1 MSQKFCAPIL
11 IVACLIMVACVAG
24 AVLISRAVSKPVSTQ
39 SLSQTLMTP
48 TSRNL
53 SLQPEAARVNRR
65 LGNRFNSSAKTDTPV
80 TGILRI
86 GASQYSVTTIR
97 HLDQSRELV
106 DLLLPEK
113 QLSWD
118 ETDGVK
124 ATASVLTR
132 AERLLAE
139 RLILD
144 TADHFVLAQLRG
156 ASYLTVARNLR
167 PDDAGD
173 DYKGPLW
180 TVVRLSET
188 QRSDDKGPLSAWR
201 LYYINAATELI
212 DRIVCELDGRRIETT
227 IQWAEQ
233 NGEQVPTGLKW
244 TMQGETSKEFVM
256 PGIRS
261 TLPPAFLLSLI
272 SLTCMAQEASR
283 PARGVMPNG
292 SSSVSDIENISLQNG
307 NVNINIPLASLP
319 PIAGGK
325 LSWTIS
331 ANYNSKLW
339 NVTRYQQNDDPL
351 TWAPYTIDT
360 PGVDGGWTIGGTYSF
375 TFRNV
380 NEDLARIFYNGN
392 SGLPQYE
399 LDWINNTQWWKVVLR
414 MPDGSEHE
422 FRPVDCGGS
431 PGTAADFLHGF
442 FDSKPNGTAKRYY
455 SVDGAFMFARITNIN
470 DWIVYMLDGTQIIQ
484 TTDGV
489 QRVQDTNGNKI
500 KIFSDSYGTHYQD
513 EQTSRELRLVYN
525 PAGQG
530 QYQVWYN
537 TVGGV
542 AQHIDINLGTTTVQ
556 GKLYAVNNPP
566 CDFKNEVLSAAF
578 QVVREIVFPQTEPAQ
593 PQRRFTFSYNSD
605 TSSVVTDVAQW
616 SCPDP
621 ATNYTRTVSYG
632 LGELSKIVTPSGS
645 EVTYTYSH
653 DGVSSFSEFV
663 SADTITQD
671 TVVEKRI
678 NHDGTFDKWT
688 YAIAQSVGSG
698 SVTGPDD
705 AVSSEFAYNS
715 ILNNPGYST
724 DKLGLVYRSIRPF
737 TKTERHW
744 IKPTFSGADI
754 TAQNGNTI
762 TLNPVVDKEYTTLT
776 DASGANLKMSARV
789 FSYDYNGNL
798 VQETHYDWFDPALVS
813 RDVAGVPTG
822 VPASATV
829 LKVITNS
836 HYNQASSSTSANV
849 YAKRSIPPGTP
860 LILNAPRTTAV
871 GSSSVRFSYDG
882 QAFDVAPTV
891 GNLTAKSV
899 WVDLESKWITTSNT
913 YDTYGNVATSTD
925 ARGKITQFAYGDN
938 SHALPTSVTV
948 DPQNGSGTQTTTTA
962 YDFSTGLVTSQ
973 TDANGQQ
980 TTIDYTNQLLGT
992 VDPFG
997 RPGITKAPAISI
1009 GGNSHR
1015 RRVTTKYFDSAR
1027 QVIVASDLN
1036 AENHQLLKSR
1046 TTVDQLGRP
1055 TLTESTEDGTNYT
1068 ISVRSAYLNMGQVT
1082 LTSSPMRSAAAA
1094 TDSWARATKDKA
1106 GRVTELATFGGAAQ
1120 PAWTGTAGTLTGAVT
1135 TAYSANFTTVTD
1147 QAGKVRRSM
1156 SDALGRLVRV
1166 DEPDASGNLGSTTS
1180 PNQPTSYGYS
1190 VLDNLTTVTQGS
1202 QIRTFTYDSLS
1213 RLRTGINPESGTIS
1227 YQYDDNGNLIVK
1239 TEPRG
1244 VSTHYEYDAL
1254 NRVKRRWYNGS
1265 RLTSEITHNNP
1276 ALPPGVGVT
1285 EEVKFYYDT
1294 QPAIGGPS
1302 YTTGPLKGRLVA
1314 QTYGSG
1320 TTGDYYGY
1328 DVLVRPKVK
1337 IQRTGA
1343 KDYDMTAEYT
1353 LSGAVS
1359 SLAYPSG
1366 HTINNTYD
1374 QVGRLTGLSGTLGDG
1389 TTRTYA
1395 TNINY
1400 SSLGGM
1406 LKEQFGTNTPVYHKL
1421 HYNSRAQICDI
1432 RASNVNDDWGGELG
1446 ALVNYYR
1453 TPYAVCGNGPDNNG
1467 NLLMSQTI
1475 INSFYIEGRYTYD
1488 SLNRLKSVGEFQNG
1502 VTNTGNQTYDYDR
1515 WGNRISL
1522 TASGT
1527 GINDTSFEIES
1538 ATNRIYA
1545 PGDLALSPTSR
1556 RIQYDTAGNQKQ
1568 DTYTGAGTRTYD
1580 AENKLTSAAANNNQT
1595 ATYVYDASGQRIKR
1609 TANGV
1614 ETWQVYGFGG
1624 ELLAEYPANGDKLSP
1639 QKEYGYRNGELLV
1652 TAEAGVSTRTN
1663 VALAA
1668 NGGVAS
1674 ASSTYACCGCNFAP
1688 EAGHNGN
1695 PSGVGWGSDE
1705 GWNDNPPA
1713 NTFPDWLQIDFN
1725 GSKTI
1730 DEIDVFTGQDNWQY
1744 PSEPTEAMTFSLY
1757 GLTGFDVQYWNGS
1770 SWTTVSGGSVSG
1782 NNKVRRKFTFTPVTT
1797 TKIRVLTNAS
1807 IDGYSRITEVEAWAT
1822 QRVVA
1827 RQFSGSSQTTSAPHA

>member
-1 MSQKFCAPIL
+1 
-11 IVACLIMVACVAG
+11 
-24 AVLISRAVSKPVSTQ
+24 
-39 SLSQTLMTP
+39 
-48 TSRNL
+48 
-53 SLQPEAARVNRR
+53 
-65 LGNRFNSSAKTDTPV
+65 
-80 TGILRI
+80 
-86 GASQYSVTTIR
+86 
-97 HLDQSRELV
+97 
-106 DLLLPEK
+106 
-113 QLSWD
+113 
-118 ETDGVK
+118 
-124 ATASVLTR
+124 
-132 AERLLAE
+132 
-139 RLILD
+139 
-144 TADHFVLAQLRG
+144 
-156 ASYLTVARNLR
+156 
-167 PDDAGD
+167 
-173 DYKGPLW
+173 
-180 TVVRLSET
+180 
-188 QRSDDKGPLSAWR
+188 
-201 LYYINAATELI
+201 
-212 DRIVCELDGRRIETT
+212 
-227 IQWAEQ
+227 
-233 NGEQVPTGLKW
+233 
-244 TMQGETSKEFVM
+244 M

-261 TLPPAFLLSLI
+261 ILPPAFLLLLI

-292 SSSVSDIENISLQNG
+292 SYSVSDIENISLQNG

-325 LSWTIS
+325 LSWTVS

-339 NVTRYQQNDDPL
+339 NVTRYQKNDDPL

-360 PGVDGGWTIGGTYSF
+360 PGADGGWTIGGTYTF
-375 TFRNV
+375 VFRNV
-380 NEDLARIFYNGN
+380 SEDMARLFYPGN

-399 LDWINNTQWWKVVLR
+399 LDWINNNQWWKVVLR

-422 FRPVDCGGS
+422 FRPLDGGGY
-431 PGTAADFLHGF
+431 PGMAADFLHGF

-470 DWIVYMLDGTQIIQ
+470 DWTVYMLDGTQITQ
-484 TTDGV
+484 TPDGV

-513 EQTSRELRLVYN
+513 EQTARELRLTYN
-525 PAGQG
+525 PSGQG

-542 AQHIDINLGTTTVQ
+542 EQHIDINLGTTTVQ

-566 CDFKNEVLSAAF
+566 CDYKNEVLSAAF
-578 QVVREIVFPQTEPAQ
+578 QVVREIVFPQTEPNQ

-645 EVTYTYSH
+645 EVNYTYSH
-653 DGVSSFSEFV
+653 DGVTSFSQFV

-671 TVVEKRI
+671 TVVEKKI
-678 NHDGTFDKWT
+678 NHD
-688 YAIAQSVGSG
+688 
-698 SVTGPDD
+698 
-705 AVSSEFAYNS
+705 
-715 ILNNPGYST
+715 
-724 DKLGLVYRSIRPF
+724 
-737 TKTERHW
+737 
-744 IKPTFSGADI
+744 
-754 TAQNGNTI
+754 
-762 TLNPVVDKEYTTLT
+762 
-776 DASGANLKMSARV
+776 
-789 FSYDYNGNL
+789 
-798 VQETHYDWFDPALVS
+798 
-813 RDVAGVPTG
+813 
-822 VPASATV
+822 
-829 LKVITNS
+829 
-836 HYNQASSSTSANV
+836 
-849 YAKRSIPPGTP
+849 
-860 LILNAPRTTAV
+860 
-871 GSSSVRFSYDG
+871 
-882 QAFDVAPTV
+882 
-891 GNLTAKSV
+891 
-899 WVDLESKWITTSNT
+899 
-913 YDTYGNVATSTD
+913 
-925 ARGKITQFAYGDN
+925 
-938 SHALPTSVTV
+938 
-948 DPQNGSGTQTTTTA
+948 
-962 YDFSTGLVTSQ
+962 
-973 TDANGQQ
+973 
-980 TTIDYTNQLLGT
+980 
-992 VDPFG
+992 
-997 RPGITKAPAISI
+997 
-1009 GGNSHR
+1009 
-1015 RRVTTKYFDSAR
+1015 
-1027 QVIVASDLN
+1027 
-1036 AENHQLLKSR
+1036 
-1046 TTVDQLGRP
+1046 
-1055 TLTESTEDGTNYT
+1055 
-1068 ISVRSAYLNMGQVT
+1068 
-1082 LTSSPMRSAAAA
+1082 
-1094 TDSWARATKDKA
+1094 
-1106 GRVTELATFGGAAQ
+1106 GRVTELATFGGATQ
-1120 PAWTGTAGTLTGAVT
+1120 PAWTGSAGTFTGAVT

-1227 YQYDDNGNLIVK
+1227 YKYDDNGNLIVK

-1265 RLTSEITHNNP
+1265 SLTSEITHNNP

-1328 DVLVRPKVK
+1328 DVLGRRKVK

-1406 LKEQFGTNTPVYHKL
+1406 LKEQFGTTAPVYHKL

-1446 ALVNYYR
+1446 ALVNYYS

-1652 TAEAGVSTRTN
+1652 TAEPGARTN

-1674 ASSTYACCGCNFAP
+1674 ASSSYACCRWNFAP
-1688 EAGHNGN
+1688 AGANNGN
-1695 PSGVGWGSDE
+1695 RSGTGWGSGE

-1730 DEIDVFTGQDNWQY
+1730 DEVDVFTGQDNWQY

-1770 SWTTVSGGSVSG
+1770 GWTTVSGGSVTG
-1782 NNKVRRKFTFTPVTT
+1782 NNKVWRKFTFAPINT

-1807 IDGYSRITEVEAWAT
+1807 IDGYSRITELEAWASPPRTNVASTSAGGSASASSSYYCCGWYFTPAGTNNGNRSGVGWGSGEGWNDNPPANTFPDWLQIDFNGSKTIDEVDVFTGQDNWQYPSEPTEAMTFSLYGLTGFDVQYWNGSGWTTVSGGSVTGNNKVWRKFTFAPITTSKIRVLTNASVDGYSRLTEVEAWGYA
-1822 QRVVA
+1822 A
-1827 RQFSGSSQTTSAPHA
+1827 STSATIQWLVTDHLGTPRMIIDQSGTLANVKRHDYLPFGEELFAPAGGRSASLGYTAGDGVRQQFTRKERDVETGLDYFGARYYSSMQGRFMSADEIWKDSHVGDPQSWNKYAYARNNPLKFIDPTGEAATVTIETDEKNKTGKITVTASIALWTSKNTGISQKDLEKAA

>member
-1 MSQKFCAPIL
+1 
-11 IVACLIMVACVAG
+11 
-24 AVLISRAVSKPVSTQ
+24 
-39 SLSQTLMTP
+39 
-48 TSRNL
+48 
-53 SLQPEAARVNRR
+53 
-65 LGNRFNSSAKTDTPV
+65 
-80 TGILRI
+80 
-86 GASQYSVTTIR
+86 
-97 HLDQSRELV
+97 
-106 DLLLPEK
+106 
-113 QLSWD
+113 
-118 ETDGVK
+118 
-124 ATASVLTR
+124 
-132 AERLLAE
+132 
-139 RLILD
+139 
-144 TADHFVLAQLRG
+144 
-156 ASYLTVARNLR
+156 
-167 PDDAGD
+167 
-173 DYKGPLW
+173 
-180 TVVRLSET
+180 
-188 QRSDDKGPLSAWR
+188 
-201 LYYINAATELI
+201 
-212 DRIVCELDGRRIETT
+212 
-227 IQWAEQ
+227 
-233 NGEQVPTGLKW
+233 
-244 TMQGETSKEFVM
+244 M

-261 TLPPAFLLSLI
+261 ILPPAFLLLLI

-292 SSSVSDIENISLQNG
+292 SYSVSDIENISLQNG

-325 LSWTIS
+325 LSWTVS

-360 PGVDGGWTIGGTYSF
+360 PGADGGWTIGGTYTF
-375 TFRNV
+375 VFRNV

-399 LDWINNTQWWKVVLR
+399 LDWINNNQWWKVVLR

-422 FRPVDCGGS
+422 FRPLDGGGY
-431 PGTAADFLHGF
+431 PGMAADFLHGF

-470 DWIVYMLDGTQIIQ
+470 DWTVYMLDGTQITQ
-484 TTDGV
+484 TPDGV

-513 EQTSRELRLVYN
+513 EQTARELRLTYN
-525 PAGQG
+525 PSGQG

-542 AQHIDINLGTTTVQ
+542 EQHIDINLGTTTVQ

-566 CDFKNEVLSAAF
+566 CDYKNEVLSAAF
-578 QVVREIVFPQTEPAQ
+578 QVVREIVFPQTEPNQ

-605 TSSVVTDVAQW
+605 TSLVVTDVAQW

-645 EVTYTYSH
+645 EVNYTYSH
-653 DGVSSFSEFV
+653 DGVTSFSQFV

-671 TVVEKRI
+671 TVVEKKI
-678 NHDGTFDKWT
+678 NHD
-688 YAIAQSVGSG
+688 
-698 SVTGPDD
+698 
-705 AVSSEFAYNS
+705 
-715 ILNNPGYST
+715 
-724 DKLGLVYRSIRPF
+724 
-737 TKTERHW
+737 
-744 IKPTFSGADI
+744 
-754 TAQNGNTI
+754 
-762 TLNPVVDKEYTTLT
+762 
-776 DASGANLKMSARV
+776 
-789 FSYDYNGNL
+789 
-798 VQETHYDWFDPALVS
+798 
-813 RDVAGVPTG
+813 
-822 VPASATV
+822 
-829 LKVITNS
+829 
-836 HYNQASSSTSANV
+836 
-849 YAKRSIPPGTP
+849 
-860 LILNAPRTTAV
+860 
-871 GSSSVRFSYDG
+871 
-882 QAFDVAPTV
+882 
-891 GNLTAKSV
+891 
-899 WVDLESKWITTSNT
+899 
-913 YDTYGNVATSTD
+913 
-925 ARGKITQFAYGDN
+925 
-938 SHALPTSVTV
+938 
-948 DPQNGSGTQTTTTA
+948 
-962 YDFSTGLVTSQ
+962 
-973 TDANGQQ
+973 
-980 TTIDYTNQLLGT
+980 
-992 VDPFG
+992 
-997 RPGITKAPAISI
+997 
-1009 GGNSHR
+1009 
-1015 RRVTTKYFDSAR
+1015 
-1027 QVIVASDLN
+1027 
-1036 AENHQLLKSR
+1036 
-1046 TTVDQLGRP
+1046 
-1055 TLTESTEDGTNYT
+1055 
-1068 ISVRSAYLNMGQVT
+1068 
-1082 LTSSPMRSAAAA
+1082 
-1094 TDSWARATKDKA
+1094 
-1106 GRVTELATFGGAAQ
+1106 GRVTELATFGGATQ
-1120 PAWTGTAGTLTGAVT
+1120 PAWTGSAGTFTGAVT

-1180 PNQPTSYGYS
+1180 PNQSTSYGYS

-1202 QIRTFTYDSLS
+1202 QARPFTYDSLS
-1213 RLRTGINPESGTIS
+1213 RLRTAVNPESGSIT
-1227 YQYDDNGNLIVK
+1227 YQYDDNGNLLVK
-1239 TEPRG
+1239 TDARS
-1244 VSTHYEYDAL
+1244 VSAHYEYDAL
-1254 NRVKRRWYNGS
+1254 NRATRRWYNGS
-1265 RLTSEITHNNP
+1265 SSLSQVTHDSP
-1276 ALPPGVGVT
+1276 ALPSGVGLT
-1285 EEVKFYYDT
+1285 EEVKFYYDA
-1294 QPAIGGPS
+1294 QPDIGGPS

-1320 TTGDYYGY
+1320 TTGDYFGY
-1328 DVLVRPKVK
+1328 DVLGRPKVK

-1343 KDYDMTAEYT
+1343 KDYDMNVDYS
-1353 LSGAVS
+1353 LSGAVN
-1359 SLAYPSG
+1359 SLTCPSG
-1366 HTINNTYD
+1366 RTISNTYD

-1406 LKEQFGTNTPVYHKL
+1406 LKEQFGTTAPVYHKL

-1502 VTNTGNQTYDYDR
+1502 VTNTGNQTYDYHR
-1515 WGNRISL
+1515 WGNRIRL

-1527 GINDTSFEIES
+1527 GINNTSFEIES

-1595 ATYVYDASGQRIKR
+1595 ATYTYDATGQRIKR

-1674 ASSTYACCGCNFAP
+1674 ASSSYACCGWNFAP
-1688 EAGHNGN
+1688 AGANSCN
-1695 PSGVGWGSDE
+1695 RSGVGWGSGE

-1713 NTFPDWLQIDFN
+1713 NTFPVWLEIDFN
-1725 GSKTI
+1725 GSKTV

-1744 PSEPTEAMTFSLY
+1744 PSEPTEAMPFSLY

-1770 SWTTVSGGSVSG
+1770 SWTTVSGGSVTG
-1782 NNKVRRKFTFTPVTT
+1782 NNKVWRKFTFAPITT

-1807 IDGYSRITEVEAWAT
+1807 IDGYSRLTEVEAWGYA
-1822 QRVVA
+1822 A
-1827 RQFSGSSQTTSAPHA
+1827 STSATIQWLVTDHLGTPRIIIDQTGTLANVKRHDYLPFGEELFAPAGGRSASLGYATGDGVRQQFTQKERDVETGLDYFEARYYSSIQGRFTSVDPLAASAQAGSPQSWNRSAILITARYDSPIRLVWWLAITTTRMAIG